1 MDRTAW
7 IVVGL
12 CVAGLVGW
20 QVYIAKHMVPPRPA
34 IAAAAPNA
42 VPSATAELTATPA
55 APAASPTSSATPAAT
70 FAEKRETLRNSDF
83 EVHLTNR
90 GGAISDVVLL
100 NHAGEGDQRVVL
112 NVPDRTPI
120 GALTDDPANVKL
132 EEFAP
137 VTQADGAIV
146 YERKAAEGVTTTK
159 RFFIPPPTQ
168 KKDNFVVRLDVQMR
182 NDGAQAFTNP
192 GYFVT
197 LGSAHPIHA
206 TDWSAFTAL
215 AWFTGGFKQ
224 IDVNWFA
231 EQTVPLVGIKRR
243 DAQQFYRE
251 SPKGGAEWAAVTSQF
266 FATIVTPLNAKGD
279 EIAGSRFNSRQ
290 GTSTPIYGIDGAL
303 RMPPVQ
309 LQPGQS
315 ATAQFQI
322 WAGPKLYGRLAKL
335 EHNEAEIMN
344 FGIFKLICQALL
356 NFLNLLHSFLGN
368 YALAILA
375 LTTVIK
381 LCLWPLQNK
390 ANRSMRQMQALN
402 PKMQELREKYKDDPT
417 RMNTELMKLYKQYG
431 VNPVGGC
438 LPMVIQIPIFFGLFT
453 MLRQAVELRN
463 ASFLWVRDLSQ
474 PDTVGHIPAL
484 GWPINVLP
492 LLMGATQLWLF
503 QMTPKSGDPTQRRVA
518 MFTPLIFLFF
528 CYNFAA
534 ALALYYTIQNLFTIL
549 QLWLNQRQ
557 PVPALEKVQPPG
569 KQRKQR

>member
-7 IVVGL
+7 IAVTL
-12 CVAGLVGW
+12 CVLGLVGW
-20 QVYIAKHMVPPRPA
+20 QIYIARQMPPRPA
-34 IAAAAPNA
+34 IASATPSVA
-42 VPSATAELTATPA
+42 PSATPELTATPPTPPTA
-55 APAASPTSSATPAAT
+55 ATAPAASAAPA
-70 FAEKRETLRNSDF
+70 FAEKSETLRNSDF
-83 EVHLTNR
+83 EIHLTNR
-90 GGAISDVVLL
+90 GGAIRDVVLL

-112 NVPDRTPI
+112 NVPDCTPI
-120 GALTDDPANVKL
+120 AALIEDPANVKL

-137 VTQADGAIV
+137 AAQADGAIV
-146 YERKAAEGVTTTK
+146 YERKAPEGLTMTK
-159 RFFIPPPTQ
+159 RFFIPRPAQ
-168 KKDNFVVRLDVQMR
+168 QKDNFVLRLDVQMR
-182 NDGAQAFTNP
+182 NDGAQPFTSS

-197 LGSAHPIHA
+197 LGTAQPIHA
-206 TDWSAFTAL
+206 SDWSAFTAL
-215 AWFTGGFKQ
+215 AWYASSSFKQ

-231 EQTVPLVGIKRR
+231 EQTIPLVGIKRR

-251 SPKGGAEWAAVTSQF
+251 TPKGGAEWAAVTSQF

-279 EIAGSRFNSRQ
+279 EIEGSRFDSKQ
-290 GTSTPIYGIDGAL
+290 STSATPIYGIDGAL

-322 WAGPKLYGRLAKL
+322 WAGPKLYGRLARL

-417 RMNTELMKLYKQYG
+417 RMNQELMKLYKQYG
-431 VNPVGGC
+431 INPVGGC
-438 LPMVIQIPIFFGLFT
+438 LPMLIQIPIFFGLFT

-534 ALALYYTIQNLFTIL
+534 ALALYYTVQNLFTIL

-557 PVPALEKVQPPG
+557 PAPALEKVQRAG
-569 KQRKQR
+569 RQRR